1 MSINSVTIM
10 GRLTASPE
18 LKYTRDD
25 VPFCTFSM
33 ALERP
38 YKNKDGER
46 GVDFIDCVAWRGT
59 AEFIERNFQKGAMIC
74 VTGRLQIRDWTDKDG
89 NKRRSAEILVDN
101 AYFTG
106 ERRNTERSA
115 EAPAERREPAREQPP
130 APREVPPPQ
139 EYHQGKFAE
148 MDEDGELPF

>member
-1 MSINSVTIM
+1 MLNVTTIM
-10 GRLTASPE
+10 GRICKDVDLRKTNGGTSVCSFSLACD
-18 LKYTRDD
+18 RDY
-25 VPFCTFSM
+25 S
-33 ALERP
+33 
-38 YKNKDGER
+38 KDGER

-59 AEFIERNFQKGAMIC
+59 AEFIERNFPKGAMIC

-115 EAPAERREPAREQPP
+115 EAPAERREPAREQPS

-148 MDEDGELPF
+148 MEDGELPF

>member
-1 MSINSVTIM
+1 MLNVTTIM
-10 GRLTASPE
+10 GRICKDVDLRKTNGGTSVCSFSLACD
-18 LKYTRDD
+18 RDY
-25 VPFCTFSM
+25 S
-33 ALERP
+33 
-38 YKNKDGER
+38 KDGER
-46 GVDFIDCVAWRGT
+46 GVDFIDCVAFRGT

-115 EAPAERREPAREQPP
+115 ESPAERREPAREQPP
-130 APREVPPPQ
+130 APSATPPQ

-148 MDEDGELPF
+148 MDEDGEMLF